1 MLSEDGEKVP
11 VEGFPTDED
20 QRDRRTPS
28 RRPMEFP
35 VEDWYK
41 DQNTRAKPWNVGS
54 AVRCTVPRACHVLS
68 VPYVGI
74 FTSVYDCTRIVTVC

>member
-1 MLSEDGEKVP
+1 MEI
-11 VEGFPTDED
+11 GFPTDED

-41 DQNTRAKPWNVGS
+41 DQSTLALQEECGFSRAVHCPTGVPCV
-54 AVRCTVPRACHVLS
+54 VRTVR
-68 VPYVGI
+68 
-74 FTSVYDCTRIVTVC
+74 